1 MIIGF
6 IRGQRLVLCSPPL
19 TGGSY
24 EALSARFVF
33 ETGEWDGLV
42 RYAHFRRE
50 AGEGTGGASE
60 ETAFVLPLSADG
72 SISEHLNLAAGRW
85 QVWVHGDAVSTENG
99 TVTAR
104 RTTDTAFLTVKET
117 GAEDPLPL
125 PPTYGEQVL
134 AQVIS
139 VKEQTRA
146 LLDEY
151 EEAFVRLLSS
161 ASDEIGGQLAEYG
174 TAAACARAIL
184 NLRDNSRHAFWSGT
198 EEQYAA
204 ARDSIGAGTICLVGV
219 EE

>member
-6 IRGQRLVLCSPPL
+6 IRGQRLVLSSPPL

-42 RYAHFRRE
+42 RFAHFRRE
-50 AGEGTGGASE
+50 AGEGASE
-60 ETAFVLPLSADG
+60 ETAIVLPLSADG

-139 VKEQTRA
+139 VKEQTMA

-151 EEAFVRLLSS
+151 EEAFIRLLAF
-161 ASDEIGGQLAEYG
+161 ASDEINEQPAGNATVGV
-174 TAAACARAIL
+174 CVRAIF